1 MGYSSPPTSKGARQA
16 QEILDAALVCLGR
29 DGYAATSLA
38 RVADEAGVSKRMVLY
53 YFSSREELFDR
64 LAESIG
70 DRLLQQLEE
79 AISGLEDPREVVE
92 AGFEQLW
99 AAFTADRALL
109 IALFGVSI
117 EGVTDTQLGSTVT
130 RFKNRF
136 RALMRRQIAE
146 ARSHGRKLII
156 DEDVAVTIMITGFLG
171 IAMEWLE
178 TGDTP
183 ALKNTIIAFER
194 MVASLAPPVD

>member
-1 MGYSSPPTSKGARQA
+1 MAYSSPPTSKGARQA

-70 DRLLQQLEE
+70 DRVLQQLED
-79 AISGLEDPREVVE
+79 AIAGLEDPREIVE

-99 AAFTADRALL
+99 DAFTSDRALL
-109 IALFGVSI
+109 IALFGVTT
-117 EGVTDTQLGSTVT
+117 EGVTDAQLGSTVT

-136 RALMRRQIAE
+136 RGLLRRQIAD
-146 ARSHGRKLII
+146 ARAQGRKLII
-156 DEDVAVTIMITGFLG
+156 DEDVAVTIMVTGFLG
-171 IAMEWLE
+171 LAMEWLE

-194 MVASLAPPVD
+194 MVASLAPPAE

>member
-1 MGYSSPPTSKGARQA
+1 MSYTSPPTSKGARQA
-16 QEILDAALVCLGR
+16 QEILDAALSCLGR

-70 DRLLQQLEE
+70 DRLLLQLED
-79 AISGLEDPREVVE
+79 AIAGLEDPREVVE

-99 AAFTADRALL
+99 AAFTADRGLL

-117 EGVTDTQLGSTVT
+117 EGVTDAQLGATVT

-136 RALMRRQIAE
+136 RGLMRKQIAA
-146 ARSHGRKLII
+146 ARSRGRELVV
-156 DEDVAVTIMITGFLG
+156 DEDVAVTIMVTGFLG
-171 IAMEWLE
+171 IAIEWLE

-183 ALKNTIIAFER
+183 ALKKTIAAFEG
-194 MVASLAPPVD
+194 MVASLAPAAS